1 MGTIGAMPEVI
12 RFGLFEL
19 DLQEHE
25 LRKRGMRLR
34 IETKPLRILELL
46 LERPGEIVARKEI
59 QEALWPDTHVAFEY
73 SLNTAVNKLRAV
85 LGDSAENP
93 RFVET
98 IARRGYRFIGAV
110 RPPTATETTISE
122 ERSALGA
129 TRAGSSRKTAVSLAV
144 LPFQNLGERADLEYL
159 SDGMGEAVIRRV
171 SQIPAVRVMAWS
183 TVLRYKRGDLDAL
196 AVGRELAVQSVLVG
210 RIVPQ
215 EETVTLKLELVDVA
229 NGALMWGEE
238 YSRGWND
245 IQTLPGEIAR
255 ELASRLKRGAGA
267 AEKLDGAERYTQNPE
282 AYADYLRG
290 RHHWHRLS
298 PDALPRSVVYF
309 ESALAKDPEFGL
321 ALAAL
326 TEAYLLFAF
335 IGLLHPREALAR
347 AHEAVTKAL
356 RVDEQLPEAHAS
368 FGNVIKLR
376 EHNWA
381 TAEREYLRCLEIDAN
396 NVIALR
402 GYGNL
407 LSALGRD
414 KEAVEEIRKAQ
425 EIDPLSMVVGIDAA
439 WNLYMARDYAESLE
453 QAGKMEE
460 MQPGSPASSH
470 LIGMS
475 LTQLG
480 RLDEAIEW
488 LRKNSERSFGHY
500 AAQAALAHACGIS
513 GKKKEAGEIV
523 AQLRAAAKAHYVS
536 PFCLALAEAGLG
548 ENAKALDALEKA
560 FDEHD
565 VWLIWL
571 GREPRL
577 DSLRAEPRFK
587 EMLERMKLGTSAG
600 KLN

>member
-25 LRKRGMRLR
+25 LRKRGLRLR
-34 IETKPLRILELL
+34 IETKPLQILELL
-46 LERPGEIVARKEI
+46 LEHPGELITRKEI

-110 RPPTATETTISE
+110 RPQSPKEASNADDATAAA
-122 ERSALGA
+122 RGGA
-129 TRAGSSRKTAVSLAV
+129 SSTVPISLAV

-171 SQIPAVRVMAWS
+171 SQIPGVRVMAWS
-183 TVLRYKRGDLDAL
+183 TVLRYKRGDLEPL

-210 RIVPQ
+210 RIAPR
-215 EETVTLKLELVDVA
+215 EETVTLNLELVDVA
-229 NGALMWGEE
+229 NGAHMWGEE
-238 YSRGWND
+238 YSRSWND
-245 IQTLPGEIAR
+245 IQMLPGEIAR
-255 ELASRLKRGAGA
+255 ELTSKLKRGAGRV
-267 AEKLDGAERYTQNPE
+267 ERLDGTERYTQNPE
-282 AYADYLRG
+282 AYADYLHG
-290 RHHWHRLS
+290 RHHWHRLT

-309 ESALAKDPEFGL
+309 ESAIAKDAEFGL
-321 ALAAL
+321 AHAAL
-326 TEAYLLFAF
+326 AEAYLLFAF
-335 IGLLHPREALAR
+335 IGLLHPREALNR

-356 RVDEQLPEAHAS
+356 RVDDQLPEAHAS

-376 EHNWA
+376 EHDWA
-381 TAEREYLRCLEIDAN
+381 MAEREYLRCLEIDAN

-414 KEAVEEIRKAQ
+414 KGAVEQIRKAQ

-439 WNLYMARDYAESLE
+439 WNLYMARNYGESLE
-453 QAGKMEE
+453 QASKMEE

-480 RLDEAIEW
+480 RFDEAIEW
-488 LRKNSERSFGHY
+488 LQKNSERSFGHY
-500 AAQAALAHACGIS
+500 AAQAALAHAYGIS

-523 AQLRAAAKAHYVS
+523 AQLRAAAKQQYVS
-536 PFCLALAEAGLG
+536 PFCLALAEAGIG
-548 ENAKALDALEKA
+548 ENAKALDALENA

-577 DSLRAEPRFK
+577 DGLRAEPRFK
-587 EMLERMKLGTSAG
+587 EMLERMKLAATRS
-600 KLN
+600 

>member
-1 MGTIGAMPEVI
+1 MDTIGAIPEVI

-19 DLQEHE
+19 DVQEHE
-25 LRKRGMRLR
+25 LRKRGLRLR

-46 LERPGEIVARKEI
+46 LERAGEVVTRKQI

-110 RPPTATETTISE
+110 RLPAPTEAAGPKEQGMVSAAPAGTSCKATI
-122 ERSALGA
+122 
-129 TRAGSSRKTAVSLAV
+129 SLAV
-144 LPFQNLGERADLEYL
+144 LPFQNPGEGSDLEYL

-171 SQIPAVRVMAWS
+171 SQIPGVRVMAWS
-183 TVLRYKRGDLDAL
+183 TVLRYKRGDTDAV

-210 RIVPQ
+210 RIVPR
-215 EETVTLKLELVDVA
+215 EENVTLKVELVDVA
-229 NGALMWGEE
+229 SGAHIWGEE
-238 YSRGWND
+238 YSRAWND
-245 IQTLPGEIAR
+245 IQGLPGEIAR
-255 ELASRLKRGAGA
+255 AIAIKLKTGAGGE
-267 AEKLDGAERYTQNPE
+267 EKLFGAERYTQNPE
-282 AYADYLRG
+282 AYADYLHG

-309 ESALAKDPEFGL
+309 ESAIAKDPEFGL
-321 ALAAL
+321 ALTAL
-326 TEAYLLFAF
+326 AEAYLLFAF
-335 IGLLHPREALAR
+335 IGLLHPREALEHAN
-347 AHEAVTKAL
+347 EAVTKAL
-356 RVDEQLPEAHAS
+356 RIDSELPEAHAS

-376 EHNWA
+376 EHDWL

-439 WNLYMARDYAESLE
+439 WNLYMAREFEESLK
-453 QAGKMEE
+453 QASKMEE

-500 AAQAALAHACGIS
+500 AAQAALAHAYGVR
-513 GKKKEAGEIV
+513 GQKKEAAEIV
-523 AQLRAAAKAHYVS
+523 AGLRAAAKQHYIS
-536 PFCLALAEAGLG
+536 LFCLALAEAGIG
-548 ENAKALDALEKA
+548 ESASALDSLERA

-577 DSLRAEPRFK
+577 DSLREEPRFQK
-587 EMLERMKLGTSAG
+587 MLERMKLPSLG
-600 KLN
+600 KS

>member
-19 DLQEHE
+19 DVQEHE
-25 LRKRGMRLR
+25 LRKRGLRLR

-46 LERPGEIVARKEI
+46 VERPGELITRKEI

-110 RPPTATETTISE
+110 RQPASKEASSSDNRDATP
-122 ERSALGA
+122 A
-129 TRAGSSRKTAVSLAV
+129 TRAGASRTQAVSLAV
-144 LPFQNLGERADLEYL
+144 LPFQTAGERADLEYL

-171 SQIPAVRVMAWS
+171 SQIPGVRVMAWS
-183 TVLRYKRGDLDAL
+183 TVLRYKRGDLEPL

-210 RIVPQ
+210 RIAPR
-215 EETVTLKLELVDVA
+215 EETVTLNLELVDVA
-229 NGALMWGEE
+229 NGAHMWGEE

-245 IQTLPGEIAR
+245 IQMLPGEIAR
-255 ELASRLKRGAGA
+255 ELAARLKRGAGGE
-267 AEKLDGAERYTQNPE
+267 EKAGRAERYTQNPE
-282 AYADYLRG
+282 AYADYLHG
-290 RHHWHRLS
+290 RHHWHRLT

-309 ESALAKDPEFGL
+309 ESAIAKDPEFGL
-321 ALAAL
+321 AHAAL

-335 IGLLHPREALAR
+335 IGLLHPREALDR

-376 EHNWA
+376 EHDWA

-414 KEAVEEIRKAQ
+414 KEAVEQIRKAQ

-439 WNLYMARDYAESLE
+439 WNLYMARDYGESLE
-453 QAGKMEE
+453 QASKMEE

-500 AAQAALAHACGIS
+500 AAQAALAHAYGIS

-523 AQLRAAAKAHYVS
+523 AQLRAAAKQQYVS
-536 PFCLALAEAGLG
+536 PFCLALAEAGIG

-560 FDEHD
+560 FEEHD

-577 DSLRAEPRFK
+577 GGLRAEPRFK
-587 EMLERMKLGTSAG
+587 KMLERMKLGATRS
-600 KLN
+600 

>member
-1 MGTIGAMPEVI
+1 MDTIGAMPEVI

-19 DLQEHE
+19 DVQEHE
-25 LRKRGMRLR
+25 LRKRGLRLR
-34 IETKPLRILELL
+34 IETKPLQILELL
-46 LERPGEIVARKEI
+46 LERPGEVVTRKQI

-98 IARRGYRFIGAV
+98 VARRGYRFIAAV
-110 RPPTATETTISE
+110 RPPTPTEATGAREQAAV
-122 ERSALGA
+122 SAASAGA
-129 TRAGSSRKTAVSLAV
+129 PRAGAVSLAV
-144 LPFQNLGERADLEYL
+144 LPFQNSGERSDLEYL
-159 SDGMGEAVIRRV
+159 SDGLGEAVIRRV
-171 SQIPAVRVMAWS
+171 SQIPGVRVMAWS

-210 RIVPQ
+210 RIVPHD
-215 EETVTLKLELVDVA
+215 ETITLNLELVDVA
-229 NGALMWGEE
+229 NGVHLWGEE

-255 ELASRLKRGAGA
+255 ELAAHLKRGAGA
-267 AEKLDGAERYTQNPE
+267 EEKPGRPERYTQNPE
-282 AYADYLRG
+282 AYADYLHG
-290 RHHWHRLS
+290 RHHWHRLT

-309 ESALAKDPEFGL
+309 ESAIAKDPEFGL
-321 ALAAL
+321 AHAAL
-326 TEAYLLFAF
+326 AEAYLLFAF
-335 IGLLHPREALAR
+335 IGLLHPREALER

-356 RVDEQLPEAHAS
+356 RIDDQLPEAHATL
-368 FGNVIKLR
+368 GNVVKLR
-376 EHNWA
+376 EHDWA
-381 TAEREYLRCLEIDAN
+381 TAEREYLRCLELDGN

-414 KEAVEEIRKAQ
+414 KEAVEQIRKAQ

-439 WNLYMARDYAESLE
+439 WNLYMARDYEESLE
-453 QAGKMEE
+453 QASKMEE

-480 RLDEAIEW
+480 RLNEAIDW

-500 AAQAALAHACGIS
+500 AAQAALAHAFAVS
-513 GKKKEAGEIV
+513 GRKKDASEIV
-523 AQLRAAAKAHYVS
+523 AGLRGAAKQHYIS
-536 PFCLALAEAGLG
+536 PFCVALAEAGLG
-548 ENAKALDALEKA
+548 ENERALDALEKA

-577 DSLRAEPRFK
+577 DSLRADPRFQK
-587 EMLERMKLGTSAG
+587 MLEWMKLPSLR
-600 KLN
+600 KN

>member
-19 DLQEHE
+19 DVQEHE
-25 LRKRGMRLR
+25 LRKRGLRLR

-46 LERPGEIVARKEI
+46 LERPGEIVTRKEI

-73 SLNTAVNKLRAV
+73 SLNTAVNKLRAG
-85 LGDSAENP
+85 LGDSAENQ

-110 RPPTATETTISE
+110 RQPAAKEASSSDNRDATA
-122 ERSALGA
+122 A
-129 TRAGSSRKTAVSLAV
+129 TRAGTSRTQAVSLAV
-144 LPFQNLGERADLEYL
+144 LPFQTVGERADLEYL

-171 SQIPAVRVMAWS
+171 SQIPGVRVMAWS
-183 TVLRYKRGDLDAL
+183 TVLRYKRGDLEPL

-210 RIVPQ
+210 RIVPR
-215 EETVTLKLELVDVA
+215 EETVTLNLELVDVT
-229 NGALMWGEE
+229 NGAHMWGEE

-255 ELASRLKRGAGA
+255 ELAARLKHGAGG
-267 AEKLDGAERYTQNPE
+267 EDKVGRAERHTQNPE
-282 AYADYLRG
+282 AYADYLHG
-290 RHHWHRLS
+290 RHHWHRLT

-309 ESALAKDPEFGL
+309 ESAIAKDPEFGL
-321 ALAAL
+321 AHAAL
-326 TEAYLLFAF
+326 AEAYLLFAF
-335 IGLLHPREALAR
+335 IGLLHPREALER
-347 AHEAVTKAL
+347 ANEAVTKAL

-376 EHNWA
+376 EHDWA
-381 TAEREYLRCLEIDAN
+381 TAEREYLRCLEIDPN

-414 KEAVEEIRKAQ
+414 KEAVEQIRKAQ

-439 WNLYMARDYAESLE
+439 WNLYMARDYKESLE
-453 QAGKMEE
+453 QARKMEE

-488 LRKNSERSFGHY
+488 LQKNSERSFGHY
-500 AAQAALAHACGIS
+500 AAQAALAHALGIS
-513 GKKKEAGEIV
+513 GKKKEAGAIV
-523 AQLRAAAKAHYVS
+523 VALRAAAKEHYIS
-536 PFCLALAEAGLG
+536 PFCLALAEAGTG
-548 ENAKALDALEKA
+548 ENARALDALEKA

-587 EMLERMKLGTSAG
+587 KMLRRMKLAPAA
-600 KLN
+600 N